1 MQYTSWDNRRKI
13 DHEMHVDLLADSSG
27 DVLATT
33 PVNFHEEDTVV
44 EVRGEQWS
52 VRRTETVLEATTASG
67 KKFVC
72 DAGEKKFGRS
82 KLLTITADTPVRAIN
97 ESKSDWV
104 IVTADEAEDKLGQFS
119 GGNNGV
125 RRSITEFEPGNNLT
139 DDDKIFLSFVTR
151 SQLETKMSSNMWI
164 LTLTMLILGPFL
176 VLLGIGFA

>member
-1 MQYTSWDNRRKI
+1 MNYTSWDNRRKL
-13 DHEMHVDLLADSSG
+13 DGEMFVDLLSDSG
-27 DVLATT
+27 EVLATT
-33 PVNFHEEDTVV
+33 PVDFHEEGTEVD
-44 EVRGEQWS
+44 VRGETWTVS
-52 VRRTETVLEATTASG
+52 RTETTIEAITDAG
-67 KKFVC
+67 RKFVC

-82 KLLTITADTPVRAIN
+82 KLLTISADSHVRAIN
-97 ESKSDWV
+97 EARSDWV
-104 IVTADEAEDKLGQFS
+104 YVTADEAEDKLGQFS